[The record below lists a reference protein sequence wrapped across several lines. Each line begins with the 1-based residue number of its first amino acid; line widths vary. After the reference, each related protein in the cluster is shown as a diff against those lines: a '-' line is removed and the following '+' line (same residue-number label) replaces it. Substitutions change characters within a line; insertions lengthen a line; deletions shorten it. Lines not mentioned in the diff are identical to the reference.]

1 MNVFTKS
8 NDATPKPNRNTFDGS
23 FVNNLTL
30 KMGQITPCFLKEV
43 IPGDSFKIDATFG
56 FNFQPFV
63 FPVQTDMQAN
73 LHFFYVRNRALWNGW
88 QDFITKTENLE
99 GDSTPP
105 YIQLTDYNRDMF
117 ETGNIGDYLGV
128 PTVYYGNSPIT
139 YTDYMYGNPFTYH
152 NGVLPTQEIYGTPAF
167 DVYSNLALL
176 PPVNYA
182 DDTEIAGE
190 WMNYTP
196 SGSDGSAVITE
207 SDLYRQACELGVT
220 PFSPSS
226 YPQTAI
232 NPKITVAMFGKLR
245 KGVEVI
251 NLPRISLRN
260 SIGSLYESV
269 RNINMTGNVA
279 AATYCV
285 YDRQLNKVVARIKF
299 ACYLKY
305 VLTDAGSSIVEV
317 TELTSNQF
325 NAMKISQAFFLDGSA
340 RFVGDVDASD
350 GNFVIPIPSESV
362 GHELEVFLFAPLYA
376 NSQTP
381 TPLRGS
387 SGNSFQYTEMDG
399 IIEND
404 LRTLAELPFASTA
417 KPDGIRISALPFRA
431 VEACYNAFYRDDRN
445 NPLIIDG
452 KPYYNVY
459 VQNKRGG
466 ADTTR
471 YHLYQRNWES
481 DVFTSAV
488 QSPQQGIAPL
498 VGVTASGQMTFADE
512 EGKTYYLQAEFGE
525 DGHTI
530 TGIKSYS
537 SDMPV
542 GTLRAMVDTIST
554 GISIN
559 DFRNVNALQRWLET
573 NMRKGL
579 RYKDQIE
586 AHFGTA
592 PTYSELDMPEF
603 IGGMSR
609 RVEVNK
615 VVQTSADTPDSPMG
629 TLAGNATILGG
640 NGQSVTQYCDEH
652 GWIIGFI
659 TITPKPVY
667 SQQLNKQLLKTELLD
682 YYFPEFAHIGF
693 QPILNQ
699 EIAPL
704 QCTDNEGDK
713 LSDVFGYQR
722 AWYEYLANVDEVHG
736 DFRTSLK
743 DYIIHRV
750 FSGVP
755 KLGVDFLTVS
765 QSEAN
770 EVFAVQDDS
779 DKIFGQIYFDVKMK
793 RPLPAIGVPKLEVG

>member
-105 YIQLTDYNRDMF
+105 YIQLTDSNRDMF

-128 PTVYYGNSPIT
+128 PSVYYSNSPLTRAEYAFNNPDGLYDFSPVDKLFGTVYLSL
-139 YTDYMYGNPFTYH
+139 YTDETINDNTTGGGSEITNWLKNDFTDERMKNYASVFQRGVTSYDFSALSNSRNIRYTPMMYGKLKPGLNLLSLPL
-152 NGVLPTQEIYGTPAF
+152 NVLLQGLGELATQF
-167 DVYSNLALL
+167 DEEVTTKNTCGGFAL
-176 PPVNYA
+176 
-182 DDTEIAGE
+182 
-190 WMNYTP
+190 
-196 SGSDGSAVITE
+196 
-207 SDLYRQACELGVT
+207 
-220 PFSPSS
+220 
-226 YPQTAI
+226 
-232 NPKITVAMFGKLR
+232 
-245 KGVEVI
+245 
-251 NLPRISLRN
+251 
-260 SIGSLYESV
+260 
-269 RNINMTGNVA
+269 
-279 AATYCV
+279 
-285 YDRQLNKVVARIKF
+285 YDRKLNKVVAAIKIGF
-299 ACYLKY
+299 KVTSSSVVRFTASMGNDSFSGY
-305 VLTDAGSSIVEV
+305 VLSDNVEYVGS
-317 TELTSNQF
+317 NNPQF
-325 NAMKISQAFFLDGSA
+325 IIN
-340 RFVGDVDASD
+340 V
-350 GNFVIPIPSESV
+350 PSESV
-362 GHELEVFLFAPLYA
+362 DHELEMFYFNPYSDVGSYA
-376 NSQTP
+376 SVQ
-381 TPLRGS
+381 LAGRS
-387 SGNSFQYTEMDG
+387 NSFQYYFADG
-399 IIEND
+399 IIPNAD
-404 LRTLAELPFASTA
+404 RPLGELPFASSA
-417 KPDGIRISALPFRA
+417 NLDGIRISALPFRA

-459 VQNKRGG
+459 VQNKQGG
-466 ADTTR
+466 ADTTH

-488 QSPQQGIAPL
+488 QSPQQGVAPL

-615 VVQTSADTPDSPMG
+615 VVQTSADTPESPMG

-704 QCTDNEGDK
+704 QCTDSEGNR
-713 LSDVFGYQR
+713 LTDVFGYQR

-736 DFRTSLK
+736 DFRTTLK

-750 FSGVP
+750 FDGVP

-765 QSEAN
+765 TDEAN

>member
-1 MNVFTKS
+1 MANIFTKS

-30 KMGQITPCFLKEV
+30 KMGQITPCFCKEV
-43 IPGDSFKIDATFG
+43 IPGDSFRINPTFG

-73 LHFFYVRNRALWNGW
+73 LHFFYVRNRALWKGW
-88 QDFITKTENLE
+88 MDFITKTENLE

-105 YIQLTDYNRDMF
+105 YIMLTEENRDMF
-117 ETGNIGDYLGV
+117 ETGKIGDYLGV
-128 PTVYYGNSPIT
+128 PTIYYSKDVVSDT
-139 YTDYMYGNPFTYH
+139 KYMYSNTNQLSDNSIVDNLRFVSALLEVYPEMAGSLDVVSSLSPDTLVTSLENILKSGYTRIVRPTTEYLA
-152 NGVLPTQEIYGTPAF
+152 NRTPVMLSALNKGLQGVYLPLSVLDMSIAR
-167 DVYSNLALL
+167 LALAARNSNIEENYYTNTSENL
-176 PPVNYA
+176 TFQVHGYYCLFNRKTNEVVGGCRRTVQFYNSGVNGIPVFRVSENEEY
-182 DDTEIAGE
+182 
-190 WMNYTP
+190 
-196 SGSDGSAVITE
+196 E
-207 SDLYRQACELGVT
+207 S
-220 PFSPSS
+220 S
-226 YPQTAI
+226 
-232 NPKITVAMFGKLR
+232 KITVFGT
-245 KGVEVI
+245 GFYQAS
-251 NLPRISLRN
+251 NN
-260 SIGSLYESV
+260 SISIPNARQVGEELVYNYDEEIVQILFISTLIGRTTADKGFLAAGNNSYQYYDYSDGYE
-269 RNINMTGNVA
+269 NK
-279 AATYCV
+279 
-285 YDRQLNKVVARIKF
+285 DRQLA
-299 ACYLKY
+299 
-305 VLTDAGSSIVEV
+305 D
-317 TELTSNQF
+317 
-325 NAMKISQAFFLDGSA
+325 
-340 RFVGDVDASD
+340 
-350 GNFVIPIPSESV
+350 
-362 GHELEVFLFAPLYA
+362 
-376 NSQTP
+376 
-381 TPLRGS
+381 
-387 SGNSFQYTEMDG
+387 
-399 IIEND
+399 
-404 LRTLAELPFASTA
+404 LPFASTA
-417 KPDGIRISALPFRA
+417 NPDGIRVSALPFRA
-431 VEACYNAFYRDDRN
+431 VEACYNSFYRDDRN

-459 VQNKRGG
+459 VQDKNGG
-466 ADTTR
+466 ADTNHYR
-471 YHLYQRNWES
+471 LYQRNWEA
-481 DVFTSAV
+481 DVFTTAV
-488 QSPQQGIAPL
+488 QSPQQGVAPL
-498 VGVTASGQMTFADE
+498 VGVTASGQMTFQDE

-586 AHFGTA
+586 AHFGTS
-592 PTYSELDMPEF
+592 PTYSELEMPEF

-615 VVQTSADTPDSPMG
+615 VVQTSADQPNSPLG
-629 TLAGNATILGG
+629 TLGGNATILGG
-640 NGQSVTQYCDEH
+640 NGSDISCYADEH

-667 SQQLNKQLLKTELLD
+667 SQQLNKQLTKTQLLD

-704 QCTDNEGDK
+704 QCTDSEGNR
-713 LSDVFGYQR
+713 LTDVFGYQR

-736 DFRTSLK
+736 DFRTTLK

-750 FSGVP
+750 FNGVP
-755 KLGVDFLTVS
+755 QLSQEFLTVS
-765 QSEAN
+765 TDEAN
-770 EVFAVQDDS
+770 EVFAVNSDD

-793 RPLPAIGVPKLEVG
+793 RPLPTVGVPKLEVG

>member
-1 MNVFTKS
+1 MANVFTRS
-8 NDATPKPNRNTFDGS
+8 NNMTPKPNRNTFDGS
-23 FVNNLTL
+23 FTNNLTL

-43 IPGDSFKIDATFG
+43 VPGDSFKIDATFG

-63 FPVQTDMQAN
+63 FPVQTEMQAN

-105 YIQLTDYNRDMF
+105 YIYLTEENRDMID
-117 ETGNIGDYLGV
+117 TGKIGDYLGI
-128 PTVYYGNSPIT
+128 PTIYYG
-139 YTDYMYGNPFTYH
+139 
-152 NGVLPTQEIYGTPAF
+152 
-167 DVYSNLALL
+167 
-176 PPVNYA
+176 
-182 DDTEIAGE
+182 
-190 WMNYTP
+190 
-196 SGSDGSAVITE
+196 
-207 SDLYRQACELGVT
+207 
-220 PFSPSS
+220 
-226 YPQTAI
+226 
-232 NPKITVAMFGKLR
+232 
-245 KGVEVI
+245 
-251 NLPRISLRN
+251 
-260 SIGSLYESV
+260 
-269 RNINMTGNVA
+269 
-279 AATYCV
+279 
-285 YDRQLNKVVARIKF
+285 
-299 ACYLKY
+299 
-305 VLTDAGSSIVEV
+305 
-317 TELTSNQF
+317 
-325 NAMKISQAFFLDGSA
+325 
-340 RFVGDVDASD
+340 
-350 GNFVIPIPSESV
+350 SESV
-362 GHELEVFLFAPLYA
+362 VRNADFQTYNDGELVDRSSTYLAANEFFDFPLASSDVDTDTELASWLENLNERIKNGIFSPAGSPADEKYQFIYTPYIGDRTRTPFAAYEFYPRLTMLLLHISNFHQNIGRLLVESNVFPISEIPDVHTGAAPKVIPYDASFVLWSQKQNKALAVHSVKGTLNATAFDGQVLFSDVASEDIVNYNFINTGGYRTVDPEVLKANYDDNTLVGFVITQGLGCAIPDNTVSTFEHSEIRPLFAYYNESVGIPNNLRKLEYVPFA
-376 NSQTP
+376 N
-381 TPLRGS
+381 
-387 SGNSFQYTEMDG
+387 
-399 IIEND
+399 IEN
-404 LRTLAELPFASTA
+404 
-417 KPDGIRISALPFRA
+417 PDGIRISALPFRA

-452 KPYYNVY
+452 KPYYNVFA
-459 VQNKRGG
+459 QNKQGG
-466 ADTTR
+466 ADTTH

-488 QSPQQGIAPL
+488 QSPQQGVAPL

-512 EGKTYYLQAEFGE
+512 EGKTYYLQAEFGD

-586 AHFGTA
+586 AHFGTS

-609 RVEVNK
+609 RVKVNK
-615 VVQTSADTPDSPMG
+615 VVQTSADTPGSPMG
-629 TLAGNATILGG
+629 TLAGSASILGG
-640 NGQSVTQYCDEH
+640 EGQPITQYCDEH

-667 SQQLNKQLLKTELLD
+667 SQHLSKQLLKTELLD

-704 QCTDNEGDK
+704 QCDEDSEGDR
-713 LSDVFGYQR
+713 LHDVFGYQR

-750 FSGVP
+750 FDSVP
-755 KLGVDFLTVS
+755 KLGVEFLTVS
-765 QSEAN
+765 QDEAN
-770 EVFAVQDDS
+770 EVFASTDKDS
-779 DKIFGQIYFDVKMK
+779 DKIFGQIIFDVKMK